1 MVRSVLQTFGG
12 EGIEALAVPEAAPEV
27 LTRQVAALAE
37 AYVPDWVVIDH
48 YRLQPRRESGLR
60 APGGRLMMIDDLGRT
75 HDCDLLLDP
84 GYGRA
89 PDDYLGLV
97 PPNAILLTGP
107 SYALVR
113 PEFAQARPGAL
124 VGRNG
129 APVRR
134 VLLMLG
140 LTDLGG
146 LTGRVAQALL
156 PVLGDVRL
164 DIALG
169 ATACSLASLKSLNDP
184 RVSLHVDATDMARL
198 MSEADLAIG
207 AGGSSL
213 WERACLGL
221 PGVTLILADNQ
232 RDLALRM
239 AADGLTLAVEAGAP
253 GWKGQL
259 TATVSALARDAAQRS
274 DMSARLAALCDG
286 LGAERAAEAML

>member
-1 MVRSVLQTFGG
+1 
-12 EGIEALAVPEAAPEV
+12 
-27 LTRQVAALAE
+27 
-37 AYVPDWVVIDH
+37 
-48 YRLQPRRESGLR
+48 
-60 APGGRLMMIDDLGRT
+60 
-75 HDCDLLLDP
+75 
-84 GYGRA
+84 
-89 PDDYLGLV
+89 
-97 PPNAILLTGP
+97 
-107 SYALVR
+107 
-113 PEFAQARPGAL
+113 
-124 VGRNG
+124 
-129 APVRR
+129 
-134 VLLMLG
+134 
-140 LTDLGG
+140 
-146 LTGRVAQALL
+146 
-156 PVLGDVRL
+156 
-164 DIALG
+164 
-169 ATACSLASLKSLNDP
+169 
-184 RVSLHVDATDMARL
+184 MARL